1 VQSPSEHST
10 AIATWAGAVAAHLG
24 LDPDTRQRCELAS
37 RLHDVGKIVVPEAIL
52 TKPGPLTADE
62 LQIMRQHPARGGQL
76 VTLAPELAEIAEIV
90 RQHHERFDGHG
101 YPDRL
106 AGAEIRLEARIIA
119 LCDAYAAMRADHPY
133 RAALSLEQALDQIR
147 EGRGTQFDPELAD
160 IVLELLAAG
169 VIGEFSLR
177 TRA

>member
-1 VQSPSEHST
+1 M
-10 AIATWAGAVAAHLG
+10 
-24 LDPDTRQRCELAS
+24 RQRCELAG

-52 TKPGPLTADE
+52 TKPGPLTAEE

-76 VTLAPELAEIAEIV
+76 VTLAPELAEIV
-90 RQHHERFDGHG
+90 RQHHERFDGTG

-106 AGAEIRLEARIIA
+106 AGTEIRLEARIIA
-119 LCDAYAAMRADHPY
+119 LCDAYAAMRADRPY
-133 RAALSLEQALDQIR
+133 RAALSVEQALEEIR
-147 EGRGTQFDPELAD
+147 DGRGTQFDPELAD

-169 VIGEFSLR
+169 VIGELPLR